1 MKRIY
6 FILIAICIGFACQ
19 AQTKQD
25 VLDLLNEEFPNLE
38 FEIIS
43 VDKDMLDMY
52 DPMLTILDL
61 QLKIASQG
69 AVQLVSE
76 RHSDIA
82 ETKIA
87 VDNITSYTIAHP
99 EKINGK
105 AVKVFVKIADNVVP
119 IYIYLNPYNYRVS
132 HSSLQLPTVTDR
144 FFEAFE
150 QLRELGLLSRNE
162 FCEKMDV
169 DRRNF
174 AKQKQDH
181 SRRIIHPDW
190 LSVLVIHYKVSA
202 DWLLTGR
209 GWMFSE

>member
-43 VDKDMLDMY
+43 VDKDMLDVY

-87 VDNITSYTIAHP
+87 VENITSYTIAHP

-105 AVKVFVKIADNVVP
+105 AVKVFVKIADKVVP

-132 HSSLQLPTVTDR
+132 HSSLKLQTVYDD
-144 FFEAFE
+144 FLE
-150 QLRELGLLSRNE
+150 EL
-162 FCEKMDV
+162 
-169 DRRNF
+169 
-174 AKQKQDH
+174 KQKAT
-181 SRRIIHPDW
+181 
-190 LSVLVIHYKVSA
+190 KNK
-202 DWLLTGR
+202 
-209 GWMFSE
+209 